1 MDVAKIQREVR
12 RLPTRERK
20 KLTAWMVTEFP
31 VRSVDRL
38 MARAARAVKTGTWTP
53 APPTED
59 NFPKGSTLDH
69 AFEVA
74 GRLGLRQ

>member
-1 MDVAKIQREVR
+1 MDVARIQREVR

-20 KLTAWMVTEFP
+20 KLTAWMVAEFP

-38 MARAARAVKTGTWTP
+38 LAKAARAAKAGAWTP
-53 APPTED
+53 APPTDE
-59 NFPKGSTLDH
+59 NLPKGRTLEH
-69 AFEVA
+69 ALDVA

>member
-1 MDVAKIQREVR
+1 MDMAKIQREVC

-20 KLTAWMVTEFP
+20 KLTAWMVAEFP

-38 MARAARAVKTGTWTP
+38 MAKTARAVEAATWAP

-59 NFPKGSTLDH
+59 NLPKGRTLKH
-69 AFEVA
+69 VIEVA